1 MNSYGKELILDL
13 VNCNPEKFNRKDFR
27 NFYDQLCDI
36 LGVEKGPVHFWDYN
50 GFWYNAY
57 CWLFERESLK
67 KNAPPHLKGTSA
79 VQFIMT
85 SSLVIHALDDLK
97 TLYIN
102 VFSCDDF
109 RNIIVS
115 NFIRDYFE
123 GKIVA
128 NHNLLRGEY

>member
-13 VNCNPEKFNRKDFR
+13 ENCNPEKFNRKEFR
-27 NFYDQLCDI
+27 NFYDELCEL
-36 LGVEKGPVHFWDYN
+36 LGVEKGPVHFWDYS
-50 GFWYNAY
+50 GFWYNIY
-57 CWLFERESLK
+57 CWIFDRDSLK

-102 VFSCDDF
+102 IFSCDNFDEDK
-109 RNIIVS
+109 VS
-115 NFIRDYFE
+115 AYVKTYFE
-123 GKIVA
+123 GRIVA
-128 NHNLLRGEY
+128 QHNITRGAY